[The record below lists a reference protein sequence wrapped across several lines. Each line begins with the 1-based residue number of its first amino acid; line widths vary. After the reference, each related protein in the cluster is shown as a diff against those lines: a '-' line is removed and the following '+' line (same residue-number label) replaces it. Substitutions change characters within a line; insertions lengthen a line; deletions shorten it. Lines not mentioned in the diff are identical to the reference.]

1 MQCYEGK
8 DFPGHDICQV
18 QNTRD
23 PKELFEICQFIPNAA
38 GFNSFGWVKYY
49 IPDNPSSLKDEQCN
63 LYRISRPFVKLNGK
77 LPEIWSAT
85 KREDVKEILK
95 SHFETVQ
102 FSEEDLLK
110 KLLTSNSESYLI
122 MQDQFDLV
130 DDFLEK
136 LSHAMGQL
144 STTSEW
150 DILSLSNSQPTQELD
165 DYPKVLPIVGGLKGG
180 FVISKSGA
188 EKLMSGKPVRV
199 VSTFPHLIKV

>member
-8 DFPGHDICQV
+8 DFPGYDICQV

-23 PKELFEICQFIPNAA
+23 PKELFEICHFIPNAA

-49 IPDNPSSLKDEQCN
+49 IPDNPSALKDEQCS

-95 SHFETVQ
+95 SHFDTVQ

-110 KLLTSNSESYLI
+110 KLLTSEAECYLI
-122 MQDQFDLV
+122 MQDQFELV
-130 DDFLEK
+130 DNFLEK
-136 LSHAMGQL
+136 LAHAMGQIHRI
-144 STTSEW
+144 SGEW
-150 DILSLSNSQPTQELD
+150 DILSLSNSQPTLD
-165 DYPKVLPIVGGLKGG
+165 DFPKVLPVIGNLKGG

-188 EKLMSGKPVRV
+188 AKLLDSKPVRLL
-199 VSTFPHLIKV
+199 STFPHLIKV